1 MYTVWWVSND
11 FSERLILT
19 KWTRL
24 TYWERLN
31 DSQPLEVLAFAP
43 NAMEG
48 VSLPDYARIQIHNGE
63 RLVWSGRLCGET
75 WGLDGRGYRD
85 VEFQGMDAT
94 HYAARALVIPQQSYA
109 TVEDGTYV
117 WPLVGD
123 RLIQTGCVDDQMRSL
138 VRSQLVAPLH
148 DQREHSDIRCE
159 DDLSIGTSL
168 RTDVG
173 TDSLLQALQDLAER
187 DNLRFRFVP
196 QADGAT
202 FMVRRLWGQDRTGT
216 YIVEQTRHNLEKL
229 TVRRFYGTVENA
241 VYGIADGG
249 GVFAP
254 QVVPAFNETS
264 IAGYGIGEV
273 LLTQT
278 GTPGNIYTATEMKA
292 AQARVTSDLTLGLL
306 ADTYGSKWYLGDT
319 FTIRASR
326 GERLFTWEVMVT
338 GVRVIVDAT
347 GRVTAE
353 PELEVQYA

>member
-11 FSERLILT
+11 FSERKILLG
-19 KWTRL
+19 WTRL

-31 DSQPLEVLAFAP
+31 DVQPLEVLAFAH

-48 VSLPDYARIQIHNGE
+48 VSLPDYARIQVHNGD
-63 RLVWSGRLCGET
+63 RLVWSGRLCGEK
-75 WGLDGRGYRD
+75 WGLTERGYQD

-123 RLIQTGCVDDQMRSL
+123 RLIQTGCVDNQMRSL
-138 VRSQLVAPLH
+138 VRSQLVSPLH
-148 DQREHSDIRCE
+148 TQRAHTDIRCE
-159 DDLSIGTSL
+159 DDLSIGASL

-173 TDSLLQALQDLAER
+173 TDSLLQALQDLAGL
-187 DNLRFRFVP
+187 DSLRFRFVP

-202 FMVRRLWGQDRTGT
+202 FMVRREWGQDRSES
-216 YIVEQTRHNLEKL
+216 YIVEQTRHNIKSL

-241 VYGIADGG
+241 IYGIADGG

-254 QVVPAFNETS
+254 QVIPAWNDKS
-264 IAGYGIGEV
+264 IADYGIGEA
-273 LLTQT
+273 LLRKTS
-278 GTPGNIYTATEMKA
+278 TPGNIYNATAIRAEQAHITDELEL
-292 AQARVTSDLTLGLL
+292 AQL
-306 ADTYGSKWYLGDT
+306 AETYGSKWYLGDT
-319 FTIRASR
+319 FTIRATR
-326 GERLFTWEVMVT
+326 GERLFSWSVT
-338 GVRVIVDAT
+338 VTAVRVSVDAT
-347 GRVTAE
+347 GQLQVE